1 MLMAMLNGDTIYWL
15 CWLATIVFFGAMIYI
30 AWAAIFKDR
39 PKGKRRCPK
48 CWFDMCATPGM
59 TCGECGFTA
68 HFEKQL
74 NKRRRRL
81 GVAVLAILS
90 CVAMAG
96 VINERLMVRGW
107 MGIVPTKALILSLP
121 FTMDLQGK
129 SFLELTKR
137 MQASELSDGEWKML
151 MKRCAKGDFQ
161 REVFSAEWDNTYSR
175 VILSW
180 RQTLEAG
187 SDAEKPLWD
196 IAPKVEVTTRDS
208 WPTDVSPRL
217 EIQINDW
224 WPTNT
229 TIRIRA
235 QPRIEGEPSTTFYK
249 SNTRFR
255 TPAYQLSIRAL
266 PEGVTDVVVDLVVQR
281 KRPEIPEDDS
291 ATTNL
296 IALNEWEPVGTY
308 SFTVPVKTQGK
319 LSDMLIPS
327 ESVFLDNAMRQ
338 ALSGSVTKWS
348 KGRSPVRVRIDA
360 QRTRNALPEE
370 AAIGA
375 IVELLYD
382 GQVARRL
389 DLWWT
394 TGSNRFNWEV
404 VYEDEPLLRT
414 ATNQNNKWK
423 MRVRGDAELAL
434 RVGDA
439 TTYWDGE
446 FTIPMRVRNAQ
457 QKNAPPRPYW
467 HDDPVVTF
475 DNAVDDTDEDVAD
488 G

>member
-1 MLMAMLNGDTIYWL
+1 
-15 CWLATIVFFGAMIYI
+15 
-30 AWAAIFKDR
+30 
-39 PKGKRRCPK
+39 
-48 CWFDMCATPGM
+48 M

-74 NKRRRRL
+74 NKRRRKL
-81 GVAVLAILS
+81 GIATLAILS
-90 CVAMAG
+90 CVAVAG

-121 FTMDLQGK
+121 FTMDMQGK
-129 SFLELTKR
+129 SFLELTRR
-137 MQASELSDGEWKML
+137 MQDSELSDGEWKML

-161 REVFSAEWDNTYSR
+161 REVFSDEWESTYSR

-187 SDAEKPLWD
+187 SDAEKPLWE
-196 IAPKVEVTTRDS
+196 IPPKIDVRTRDS

-217 EIQINDW
+217 EIQVDDW

-229 TIRIRA
+229 TTRIRA
-235 QPRIEGEPSTTFYK
+235 HPRIEGEPSTTFYK
-249 SNTRFR
+249 TNSRFR
-255 TPAYQLSIRAL
+255 TPAYQLPIRAL
-266 PEGVTDVVVDLVVQR
+266 PEGVTDVVVDLVVER
-281 KRPEIPEDDS
+281 KRPVVIDDESDS
-291 ATTNL
+291 ANQTFSQVAQNV
-296 IALNEWEPVGTY
+296 WEPVGKY
-308 SFTVPVKTQGK
+308 SITVKVKTQGK
-319 LSDMLIPS
+319 LSDTLKPT
-327 ESVFLDNAMRQ
+327 ESAFLDNAMRQ
-338 ALSGSVTKWS
+338 ALSGNVTKWS
-348 KGRSPVRVRIDA
+348 QGRSPVRVSIDA
-360 QRTRNALPEE
+360 EQTRSAMPEG
-370 AAIGA
+370 AAVGA

-382 GQVARRL
+382 GRVARRL

-394 TGSNRFNWEV
+394 TGSSRFNWEV

-414 ATNQNNKWK
+414 ATNKNGRWK

-457 QKNAPPRPYW
+457 QKNAPPRPW
-467 HDDPVVTF
+467 WKDDPVV
-475 DNAVDDTDEDVAD
+475 AVEKADDDTDEDVAD